1 MLAVEPVRAEVLQV
15 VGDGNR
21 LGVIVQVLG
30 TRAVLKCHVAARNR
44 AFAGTLRHK
53 QKQIVF
59 LRVVNYAPPDL
70 IVELEAD
77 TQGAKADC
85 GAEAE
90 QIAEFSEPVESV
102 ERRRAFL
109 APLCAATC

>member
-30 TRAVLKCHVAARNR
+30 TRAVLRCNVAARNR
-44 AFAGTLRHK
+44 AFAGTFRHK
-53 QKQIVF
+53 QKQIVL
-59 LRVVNYAPPDL
+59 LRVVNYAAPDL
-70 IVELEAD
+70 IVELQAD
-77 TQGAKADC
+77 TQGTEADC
-85 GAEAE
+85 GAEH
-90 QIAEFSEPVESV
+90 IAKFSEPVDPV

-109 APLCAATC
+109 APLATC